1 MKNKYQ
7 DIQNSKQNIDS
18 SGIDWRTKP
27 FAFPNRT
34 IRLGTSFSGIGAI
47 EHALH
52 RLGLKVK
59 IQFAGDIDEDCKK
72 SYFAN
77 YDISEDRWHSDIHEF
92 DARPFRDQVDLFV
105 GGAPCQAFSMRGK
118 RGGFEDTRGTLFS
131 EFARVVIEC
140 QPKVFIFENV
150 KGMLNHDK
158 GRTWNV
164 IKQTFEEDCGY
175 DVYYQVLNGKDYG
188 IPQSRDRIYCIGF
201 RRETDFKY
209 PAPITLEHSMYDF
222 LQEVFNNKYLLK
234 ERGVHFI
241 TESINHQK
249 SYTQINGTVQL
260 CQKRNQQ
267 FNWHGDFVFHPAL
280 VTDKTN
286 PDTDEYLYRV
296 ADYEEDY
303 FINSNLSAYAIVPQ
317 GIDSQK
323 MLKDPKA
330 DVDCTKGRYR
340 KLTPRECLR
349 LMGFDDSFK
358 IVVSDTAAY
367 KQAGNSIIVNVLM
380 ALLKQMDI
388 TLYGEDFEYSK
399 NGITS
404 AASMVAE
411 PLNIR

>member
-1 MKNKYQ
+1 MKNKYA
-7 DIQNSKQNIDS
+7 DIQNTKQNIDS
-18 SGIDWRTKP
+18 SGIDWRTKK
-27 FAFPNRT
+27 FAYPERV

-47 EHALH
+47 EHAFH
-52 RLGLKVK
+52 RLGLKCK

-77 YDISEDRWHSDIHEF
+77 YDIDESQWHTDIHQF
-92 DARPFRDQVDLFV
+92 DARPFKDNVDLFV

-158 GRTWNV
+158 GNTWRV

-188 IPQSRDRIYCIGF
+188 IPQSRERIYCIGF
-201 RRETDFKY
+201 RQETEFKY
-209 PAPITLEHSMYDF
+209 PAPVKLKQTLYDF
-222 LQEVFNNKYLLK
+222 LQETFDTKYLLK

-241 TESINHQK
+241 TESVNHQK
-249 SYTQINGTVQL
+249 SYTQINGDIML

-267 FNWHGDFVFHPAL
+267 FNWHGDFVFHPAF
-280 VTDKTN
+280 TSDTTN
-286 PDTDEYLYRV
+286 VDTDEYLYRLS
-296 ADYEEDY
+296 DYEEDY
-303 FINSNLSAYAIVPQ
+303 YKDKSPLRYAIIPVDN
-317 GIDSQK
+317 GERHK
-323 MLKDPKA
+323 MLKSNTLP
-330 DVDCTKGRYR
+330 VDNSKGRFR

-349 LMGFDDSFK
+349 LMGFDDTFN

-380 ALLKQMDI
+380 ALLKQIDI
-388 TLYGEDFEYSK
+388 TKYGTD
-399 NGITS
+399 
-404 AASMVAE
+404 V
-411 PLNIR
+411 